1 LCRESGKL
9 KILDACDRLISTPRR
24 IPQMYAVVQIAGRQY
39 KVKQNDTIRVPS
51 LDEKEGTNVRFDQIL
66 LVGSEKQITVG
77 HPLVRGANVEATVLG
92 NGKADKVM
100 ILKKKKRK
108 GYRLK
113 HGHRQPYT
121 EVKITNIAI

>member
-1 LCRESGKL
+1 
-9 KILDACDRLISTPRR
+9 
-24 IPQMYAVVQIAGRQY
+24 MYAVVQIAGKQY
-39 KVKQNDTIRVPS
+39 RVSQNDTIQIPT
-51 LDEKEGTNVRFDQIL
+51 LDEKEGTNVKFDRVL

-77 HPLVRGANVEATVLG
+77 HPLVSGANVEATVIG
-92 NGKADKVM
+92 GGKSDKVM

-113 HGHRQPYT
+113 RGHRQAYT

>member
-1 LCRESGKL
+1 
-9 KILDACDRLISTPRR
+9 
-24 IPQMYAVVQIAGRQY
+24 MYAVVQIAGRQY
-39 KVKQNDTIRVPS
+39 KVKQNDTIQVPS
-51 LDEKEGTNVRFDQIL
+51 LDEKEGTNVRFDTVL

-77 HPLVRGANVEATVLG
+77 HPLVNGANVQGTVLG
-92 NGKADKVM
+92 IGKADRVM

-113 HGHRQPYT
+113 RGHRQPYT